1 MTSRSDFAEIA
12 ARAAA
17 WADDVRACLILS
29 ADGLTLGAFPAEQ
42 EAAARDVWSRL
53 AGTGHPAR
61 GFLEFGTET
70 WACVRRGGYSGV
82 LIASVGAR
90 PGVLLDALD
99 RALRE
104 AQGEATETPR
114 APEPPARRARPDVPR
129 ETKRIEHVLATR
141 TEAPVTIPDSDA
153 AGPQADAAGVPEPVA
168 VAAAGEEGPLPLEI
182 DPVEL
187 SREFGALLDRDRER

>member
-82 LIASVGAR
+82 LIASVGA
-90 PGVLLDALD
+90 D
-99 RALRE
+99 RKSTRLNSS
-104 AQGEATETPR
+104 
-114 APEPPARRARPDVPR
+114 
-129 ETKRIEHVLATR
+129 HVA
-141 TEAPVTIPDSDA
+141 ISY
-153 AGPQADAAGVPEPVA
+153 A
-168 VAAAGEEGPLPLEI
+168 VFCLKKKNN
-182 DPVEL
+182 
-187 SREFGALLDRDRER
+187 S